1 MSKEKIGG
9 HWKNRRRAII
19 GMHDTYKLQMVVE
32 DQIMSKSSEWI
43 TDRLPTKAD
52 VHADGRV
59 WIMYEG
65 DVVMCRFET
74 VEPGEPW
81 QHIIR
86 PAPYV
91 KPKRWTV
98 EWYDPNNCWH
108 VIDTTIDGVMG
119 YLHLDITHE
128 NAAQRIADIYNEV
141 MP

>member
-1 MSKEKIGG
+1 MSKEKTGG

-43 TDRLPTKAD
+43 TDRLPTKQEA
-52 VHADGRV
+52 VSGNV
-59 WIMYEG
+59 IC
-65 DVVMCRFET
+65 CRWGHINLLQWYKIEA
-74 VEPGEPW
+74 GEPW
-81 QHIIR
+81 MPI
-86 PAPYV
+86 PKPDMYV

-98 EWYDPNNCWH
+98 EWN
-108 VIDTTIDGVMG
+108 VDTWMLVDRRLERSYWCGLG
-119 YLHLDITHE
+119 ELGRNGR